1 MKPFIHV
8 AFLTGHVYEVPAS
21 TIVNHRAAY
30 YHGSQPEEF
39 PTLADAVK
47 DSEELFASDDYAVED
62 WAKNNMDWDEI
73 APHARLISFT
83 PVPKNWM
90 EATLTSHTEQAKPQE
105 PGDGVDIM
113 DTPIE
118 TVVSSMAA
126 NAQLCNIMT
135 INAPDGR
142 LVAAVITVMGEVE
155 TYINYISQLTEQIV
169 AYRRQQAEQA
179 AAEQPASSIIL
190 PN

>member
-1 MKPFIHV
+1 
-8 AFLTGHVYEVPAS
+8 
-21 TIVNHRAAY
+21 
-30 YHGSQPEEF
+30 
-39 PTLADAVK
+39 
-47 DSEELFASDDYAVED
+47 
-62 WAKNNMDWDEI
+62 
-73 APHARLISFT
+73 
-83 PVPKNWM
+83 
-90 EATLTSHTEQAKPQE
+90 
-105 PGDGVDIM
+105 
-113 DTPIE
+113 
-118 TVVSSMAA
+118 
-126 NAQLCNIMT
+126 MT